1 MQLIPEYKG
10 FEVTTNPWS
19 YYLTY
24 QMIDQ
29 SAVASEVCPTVEALA
44 ILTHQEG
51 EGIPNL
57 CSILT

>member
-57 CSILT
+57 